1 MVSVNFKICW
11 SRNVLSQNWPRYHIF
26 WASETSFTFWHGM
39 LFSNTM
45 KILACFASKDF
56 EQRFFRDFCLEQNM
70 HGFGFIT
77 VLAFSGKDF
86 IWLSKE
92 YLGIRRNANGALC
105 IETRPG
111 KQICL
116 TLKNIEILVL
126 FNVLNI
132 SQVSE
137 QEWTIQF
144 KTF

>member
-1 MVSVNFKICW
+1 
-11 SRNVLSQNWPRYHIF
+11 
-26 WASETSFTFWHGM
+26 
-39 LFSNTM
+39 M
-45 KILACFASKDF
+45 KNLACVASKDF

-70 HGFGFIT
+70 HGFGFGFFREG
-77 VLAFSGKDF
+77 LC
-86 IWLSKE
+86 KE

-137 QEWTIQF
+137 QE
-144 KTF
+144 

>member
-1 MVSVNFKICW
+1 
-11 SRNVLSQNWPRYHIF
+11 
-26 WASETSFTFWHGM
+26 
-39 LFSNTM
+39 
-45 KILACFASKDF
+45 
-56 EQRFFRDFCLEQNM
+56 M

-77 VLAFSGKDF
+77 VLAFSGKDC
-86 IWLSKE
+86 KE

-137 QEWTIQF
+137 QE
-144 KTF
+144 